1 MVRFH
6 NGAPAQI
13 DFSNIGF
20 QDQVTNQVMRLQL
33 TAGAARRIRTPVPLW
48 CAVIRLGSTASDL
61 YSLGTAGYAR
71 SRPLPV
77 SVAQRMASVP

>member
-33 TAGAARRIRTPVPLW
+33 TAGAARRIQTAVPLW
-48 CAVIRLGSTASDL
+48 CAAIRLNATTSDCQV
-61 YSLGTAGYAR
+61 AR
-71 SRPLPV
+71 TPGNARIRPLPV
-77 SVAQRMASVP
+77 SVAWR